1 MAEEWSV
8 SGRCP
13 ECGAAVTWV
22 PSYIVIQGG
31 DTVEIGKYR
40 CLSCGA
46 ESDKLERVVER
57 GRESIEPMTN
67 LGLGTPAANPV
78 IGKSRVT
85 LDEIIKRI
93 AKEVHEGKLD
103 EKR

>member
-1 MAEEWSV
+1 MAEEWSE

-31 DTVEIGKYR
+31 DTVEIGNFS

-46 ESDKLERVVER
+46 KSGKHERVVED

-67 LGLGTPAANPV
+67 LGFGTTPTNPI
-78 IGKSRVT
+78 IGKSKVT
-85 LDEIIKRI
+85 LNDIIKRI
-93 AKEVHEGKLD
+93 AKEVHESKFD
-103 EKR
+103 DK

>member
-22 PSYIVIQGG
+22 PSYIVVQGG

-46 ESDKLERVVER
+46 ESCKLERVVER

-78 IGKSRVT
+78 IGKGRVT
-85 LDEIIKRI
+85 LNEIIKRI

>member
-1 MAEEWSV
+1 M
-8 SGRCP
+8 
-13 ECGAAVTWV
+13 